1 MPFLSPSACLTAC
14 PSAMPT
20 SSVVWWWSM
29 WRSPRAVTLTSMR
42 EWRARRS
49 SMWSRKPMPVETV
62 ALPVPSRSTATSTS
76 VSFVVRRSEALRMA
90 RPFVKRRPSIRRTN
104 PAPPRP
110 RIIVDDCRRR
120 PTLMQQAGPA
130 AFASLARRAYIPSAP
145 AIHPMQNPQPDPWHA
160 TTILTVRKGGIVAI
174 GGDGQVSIGQT
185 IIKGNAKK
193 VRRLGKG
200 DVIGG
205 FAGATADAFTLFE
218 RLEAKLE
225 QYPGQLTRAAVE
237 LAKDW
242 RTDRYLRRLE
252 AMMIVAD
259 AQVSLVLTGTGD
271 VLEPEAGVMGI
282 GSGGNYALA
291 AARAMMDGPLDAEAI
306 VRKAMDIAADICVYT
321 NRNVTIEKL

>member
-1 MPFLSPSACLTAC
+1 MDAKREFEP
-14 PSAMPT
+14 MQT
-20 SSVVWWWSM
+20 S
-29 WRSPRAVTLTSMR
+29 
-42 EWRARRS
+42 E
-49 SMWSRKPMPVETV
+49 
-62 ALPVPSRSTATSTS
+62 VPS
-76 VSFVVRRSEALRMA
+76 
-90 RPFVKRRPSIRRTN
+90 
-104 PAPPRP
+104 
-110 RIIVDDCRRR
+110 
-120 PTLMQQAGPA
+120 
-130 AFASLARRAYIPSAP
+130 
-145 AIHPMQNPQPDPWHA
+145 WHG
-160 TTILTVRKGGIVAI
+160 TTILTVRKAGQVVI

-185 IIKGNAKK
+185 IVKANARK
-193 VRRLGKG
+193 VRRLGKN

-291 AARAMMDGPLDAEAI
+291 AARALIDTDKDAEEIA
-306 VRKAMDIAADICVYT
+306 RRAMKIAAEICVYT
-321 NRNVTIEKL
+321 NDSFVVETLDAEQG